1 MRAVINN
8 SERTL
13 VGNLTVADSIFSRM
27 KGLLGKNILSEGE
40 GLWIRP
46 CKGVHTF
53 GMKFAIDVIILNR
66 EQRVIAIKNELKP
79 NRITTIYS
87 DAATVL
93 ELPAAT
99 ARDAKLSIGDVIN
112 FIV

>member
-8 SERTL
+8 SGRAL

-27 KGLLGKNILSEGE
+27 KGLLGRDVLSKGE

-66 EQRVIAIKNELKP
+66 EQCVIAIMNELKP
-79 NRITTIYS
+79 NRMTAIYYS
-87 DAATVL
+87 AATVL

-99 ARDAKLSIGDVIN
+99 ARDAQLSVGDVID
-112 FIV
+112 FVA

>member
-8 SERTL
+8 SGRVL

-27 KGLLGKNILSEGE
+27 KGLLGKKELSQGE

-66 EQRVIAIKNELKP
+66 QQCVIAIKHELKP
-79 NRITTIYS
+79 NRMTTIYPG
-87 DAATVL
+87 AATVL
-93 ELPAAT
+93 ELPVAS
-99 ARDAKLSIGDVIN
+99 ARDAQLSVGDVIN
-112 FIV
+112 FVA